1 MLSTPEYP
9 PGSPYEFD
17 STGSPGFRL
26 FSRQPKTMWLETGTD
41 ANGRPTWA
49 LDRPASGLALYSLR
63 SLPMVLSLPGG
74 FTVELAREEIPEEN
88 RLGIFFVAIPQ
99 YKWWI
104 DVCLVLRIR
113 RDGVVVEERRR
124 QWEIHGESLVLMS
137 AIPNAGSYSLSA
149 GLVVGEDGELQLYA
163 HAFDLPQ
170 NNDVM
175 AVESSPSIPG
185 TVLYGRRLAGPFGR
199 GISALV
205 SAAGIESP
213 IGPIGL
219 TADYQEYYLFD
230 RLPAQSWFAHHTPL
244 EDRLPLVP
252 DAAAIADR
260 PDDHIAW
267 GRHRAQ
273 VAAMPLAWGMT
284 DLEAQGHP
292 EWVLKDGDVYHPEPH
307 AYHPGASRLFDRG
320 RPAAIIPA
328 SATRSNVSASAAT
341 NQLLTTLRASWSIT
355 AGVPFSSIY
364 ATFATGPRDIGLSS
378 FGAWN
383 EYRPP
388 AWLPAGAATNT
399 SSTGEAMPGTIEGVF
414 LAVSV
419 SRVDATNLGGISDK
433 ADAVQVTRYVVRWFV
448 AAKTLVTSPSTGEP
462 TLSYSTWVGVA
473 MLSEADGLALLAG
486 NQITIPGDYMQGTY
500 PTPTATNRLGTF
512 TLQAVG

>member
-9 PGSPYEFD
+9 PGSPSEFGL
-17 STGSPGFRL
+17 TGSPGFRL
-26 FSRQPKTMWLETGTD
+26 FSRQPKAMWLETGTD

-49 LDRPASGLALYSLR
+49 LDRPASGVALYSLR

-74 FTVELAREEIPEEN
+74 FTVELAREEVPEEN
-88 RLGIFFVAIPQ
+88 RLGIFFVGIPA

-137 AIPNAGSYSLSA
+137 AIPNALSYSLSA

-219 TADYQEYYLFD
+219 TAEYQDYYD
-230 RLPAQSWFAHHTPL
+230 SLPAQSWFAHHTPL

-292 EWVLKDGDVYHPEPH
+292 EWVLKDGDVYHPEPL

-320 RPAAIIPA
+320 RPAAVIPA

-355 AGVPFSSIY
+355 APIPFSSNY

-414 LAVSV
+414 LAVSL
-419 SRVDATNLGGISDK
+419 SRVDATNLGGIADK

-448 AAKTLVTSPSTGEP
+448 AAKTLVTSPSTGQP

>member
-9 PGSPYEFD
+9 PGSPEEFD

-49 LDRPASGLALYSLR
+49 LDRPASGVALYSFFR
-63 SLPMVLSLPGG
+63 LPIVLSLPGG
-74 FTVELAREEIPEEN
+74 FTVELAREEVPEEN
-88 RLGIFFVAIPQ
+88 RLGIFFVAIPE

-149 GLVVGEDGELQLYA
+149 GFVVGEDGELQLYA

-170 NNDVM
+170 TSDVM

-219 TADYQEYYLFD
+219 TAEYQDYYQS
-230 RLPAQSWFAHHTPL
+230 LPVVSWFAHHTPL
-244 EDRLPLVP
+244 EDRLTLVP

-260 PDDHIAW
+260 SDDHIAW

-273 VAAMPLAWGMT
+273 VASMPLAWGMT

-292 EWVLKDGDVYHPEPH
+292 EWVLKDGDVYHPEPL

-320 RPAAIIPA
+320 RPAAIVPA
-328 SATRSNVSASAAT
+328 AAHRSNVSASGAN

-355 AGVPFSSIY
+355 TPIQFSSNF
-364 ATFATGPRDIGLSS
+364 ATFATGPRDIGLGS

-399 SSTGEAMPGTIEGVF
+399 SSSGEAMPGTIEGVF
-414 LAVSV
+414 IALSL
-419 SRVDATNLGGISDK
+419 SRIDATNLGGIAAK
-433 ADAVQVTRYVVRWFV
+433 ADAVQVTRFVVRWFV
-448 AAKTLVTSPSTGEP
+448 ASKTRVTSPFDGSQSLEYVP
-462 TLSYSTWVGVA
+462 WVGSA
-473 MLSEADGLALLAG
+473 MLSEADALALLAR

-500 PTPTATNRLGTF
+500 PTPTPTNRLGTL